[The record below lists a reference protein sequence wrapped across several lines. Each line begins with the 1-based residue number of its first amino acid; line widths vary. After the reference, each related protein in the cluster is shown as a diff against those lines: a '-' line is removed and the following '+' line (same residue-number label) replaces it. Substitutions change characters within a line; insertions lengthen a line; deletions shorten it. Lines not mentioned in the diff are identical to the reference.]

1 MFFVAVMGPGI
12 DYIAQVAVYYWQIYA
27 PAIAVFD
34 VLISN
39 TNSTI
44 NNFDAE
50 RIKGIVQ
57 VFQDS
62 AIPIGYAIAAFGHS
76 RLRYITHT
84 I

>member
-39 TNSTI
+39 TNSAI

-57 VFQDS
+57 VFQDG
-62 AIPIGYAIAAFGHS
+62 AIPIAEIK
-76 RLRYITHT
+76 
-84 I
+84 

>member
-39 TNSTI
+39 RNSTI

-50 RIKGIVQ
+50 RIKGIVE
-57 VFQDS
+57 VFQES
-62 AIPIGYAIAAFGHS
+62 ALPISQIQ
-76 RLRYITHT
+76 
-84 I
+84 

>member
-1 MFFVAVMGPGI
+1 MFFVAIMGPI
-12 DYIAQVAVYYWQIYA
+12 VDQIARVAVYYWQVYA

-39 TNSTI
+39 SNATI

-57 VFQDS
+57 VFQESILDQNFMNGT
-62 AIPIGYAIAAFGHS
+62 IG
-76 RLRYITHT
+76 
-84 I
+84 